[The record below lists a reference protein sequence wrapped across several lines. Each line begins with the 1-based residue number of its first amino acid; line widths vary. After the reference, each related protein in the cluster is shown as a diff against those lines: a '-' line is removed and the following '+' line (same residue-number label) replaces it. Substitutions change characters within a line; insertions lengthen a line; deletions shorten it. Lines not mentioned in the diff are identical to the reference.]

1 MFSLVSFPSGKYKTT
16 MAEAQENRAVFLIG
30 KAALTLAGLLAFGLL
45 IRLIFVRDYD
55 HDEIQ
60 HAHLA
65 WLVSVGQVPYRDFA
79 VNHFPFLWILVAP
92 LMRVLPESPMT
103 LTILRGMALLL
114 NMVFIGALGTLVGR
128 GLQPKQRIWA
138 IACFGL
144 VVCSPQ
150 VLHYLIEFRPDPL
163 GNALLF
169 GALAGLGLGGLKS
182 KATTFV
188 CGVGLGTAALINTKY
203 APFLLVLGAVAL
215 IRFAPSGRRFWPP
228 ALVIGMGF
236 SFALFSGAILLHWMH
251 IPLDG
256 AYQMVVA
263 YNAAVEKARPFGFGL
278 AAAVMQNWV
287 WLAYSMAG
295 LYGCA
300 VLYLEQRR
308 QPGFFSIAILCFLV
322 VALVTTTRPW
332 KQYYV
337 PWLLLAAYFPAR
349 SLPSFIT
356 RFSLPVQAVLAL
368 CFLTG
373 VGIGFV
379 KTGVT
384 DPNGVGLPR
393 AIQDRVFVWALQH
406 VPPDGFVV
414 ATFPM
419 HPVFRRDTFFKVVV
433 DELGHGL
440 DGFEQFM
447 PQLVQPSCIEHFQ
460 RSGYEKELEDH
471 PPTMILMQG
480 KCTPTQVQV
489 LETWLTSRTNIYEPY
504 QIPGTPVI
512 ALERKTAHQTWE
524 EKQSGR

>member
-1 MFSLVSFPSGKYKTT
+1 
-16 MAEAQENRAVFLIG
+16 
-30 KAALTLAGLLAFGLL
+30 
-45 IRLIFVRDYD
+45 
-55 HDEIQ
+55 
-60 HAHLA
+60 
-65 WLVSVGQVPYRDFA
+65 
-79 VNHFPFLWILVAP
+79 
-92 LMRVLPESPMT
+92 MT

-138 IACFGL
+138 MACFGL

-169 GALAGLGLGGLKS
+169 GALAGLGMGGFKS

-188 CGVGLGTAALINTKY
+188 CGVGMGAAALINTKC

-215 IRFAPSGRRFWPP
+215 VRFAPTGRRIWAP

-236 SFALFSGAILLHWMH
+236 SFALVSGAILLHWMH

-263 YNAAVEKARPFGFGL
+263 YNAAMEKARPFGFGL
-278 AAAVMQNWV
+278 AVVVMQNWM
-287 WLAYSMAG
+287 WLAYIMVG

-300 VLYLEQRR
+300 ILHLDRR
-308 QPGFFSIAILCFLV
+308 RWPGFFSVAILCFLV

-349 SLPSFIT
+349 SLPAFIT
-356 RFSLPVQAVLAL
+356 RFGLPVQAALAL
-368 CFLTG
+368 CVLTG

-384 DPNGVGLPR
+384 DPNSVGLPR
-393 AIQDRVFVWALQH
+393 ATQDRVMVWALQH

-433 DELGHGL
+433 DETGNGL

-447 PQLVQPSCIEHFQ
+447 PQSVQPSCIEHFQ
-460 RSGYEKELEDH
+460 QPGYEKELEDH
-471 PPTMILMQG
+471 PPTMILRMG
-480 KCTPTQVQV
+480 KYTPTQIQA
-489 LETWLTSRTNIYEPY
+489 LATWLTSCTDMYEPY
-504 QIPGTPVI
+504 QIPGTPVF
-512 ALERKTAHQTWE
+512 ALERKTPRQAGE
-524 EKQSGR
+524 EK